1 MPRGAEGWVEERA
14 RWSDERERAKWNAF
28 DEKCSRRGPGTE
40 RAAPARGQD
49 SDAEIHAYRRW
60 RAEKAGLSR

>member
-1 MPRGAEGWVEERA
+1 MGDEGGVNERA

-28 DEKCSRRGPGTE
+28 DEKCSRRGPGAE
-40 RAAPARGQD
+40 RAAPARRQD

-60 RAEKAGLSR
+60 RAEEARLSR